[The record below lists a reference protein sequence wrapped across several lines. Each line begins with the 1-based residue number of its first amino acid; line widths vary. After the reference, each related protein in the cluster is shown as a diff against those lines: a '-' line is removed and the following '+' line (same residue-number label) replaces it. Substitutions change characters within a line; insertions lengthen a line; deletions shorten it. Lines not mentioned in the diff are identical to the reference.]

1 MKSIY
6 DNISFDLSRYFTEAY
21 STSFGLGISRL
32 SKELRNPVYAIY
44 GFVRLAD
51 EIVDS
56 FHDYNKNELFERFCK
71 EVDRS
76 IEEKIST
83 NPLLNSF
90 QEVVHKY
97 HIEKELIDT
106 FLKSMEMD
114 LSEKAYDRNSFNE
127 YVLGSAEVVGLMCL
141 RVFVNGDEKLYQSLK
156 PLGMSLGAAYQKINF
171 LRDIK
176 ADFEGMG
183 REYFPCF
190 KLENFDEKH
199 KSYIEKEIE
208 EDFKTGLAGIKLLPA
223 SSGFGVYL
231 SYVYYYSLF
240 RKIKNTPAS
249 VLMKKRIRISNGRK
263 YLLLLKADLKY
274 KLKMIY

>member
-1 MKSIY
+1 MKIIY
-6 DNISFDLSRYFTEAY
+6 DNVSYKVSKLFTEAY

-32 SKELRNPVYAIY
+32 GEELRMPVYAIY

-56 FHDYNKNELFERFCK
+56 FHDYNKEELFKRFCL
-71 EVDRS
+71 EVDRAL
-76 IEEKIST
+76 EEKISL
-83 NPLLNSF
+83 NPILNSF

-106 FLKSMEMD
+106 FLRSMEMD
-114 LSEKAYDRNSFNE
+114 LTEKQYDRESFNT

-141 RVFVNGDEKLYQSLK
+141 RVFVNGDEKSYQELK

-190 KLENFDEKH
+190 KLENFDDKEKG
-199 KSYIEKEIE
+199 YIEKEIE
-208 EDFKTGLAGIKLLPA
+208 RDFKTGLQGIRKLPA
-223 SSGFGVYL
+223 SSAFGVYL

-240 RKIKNTPAS
+240 ERIRKTPAS
-249 VLMKKRIRISNGRK
+249 VLITKRIRIPDFVK
-263 YLLLLKADLKY
+263 YLLMLKANFMY
-274 KLKMIY
+274 KFKMI

>member
-6 DNISFDLSRYFTEAY
+6 DKTSYDLSKHFTEAY
-21 STSFGLGISRL
+21 STSFSLGISKL
-32 SKELRNPVYAIY
+32 GKELQAPVYAIY

-56 FHDYNKNELFERFCK
+56 FHDHDKKSLFKRFRDEVELA
-71 EVDRS
+71 
-76 IEEKIST
+76 IEEKISL

-97 HIEKELIDT
+97 SIEKELIET
-106 FLKSMEMD
+106 FLQSMEMD
-114 LSEKAYDRNSFNE
+114 LTERKYDREKFNA

-141 RVFVNGDEKLYQSLK
+141 RVFVKGDEQAYQSLK

-176 ADFEGMG
+176 ADFDGLG

-190 KLENFDEKH
+190 KLERFDDRQKQE
-199 KSYIEKEIE
+199 IEQEIE
-208 EDFKTGLAGIKLLPA
+208 ENFKTGLSGILKLP
-223 SSGFGVYL
+223 SSSAYGVYL

-240 RKIKNTPAS
+240 EKIKGTPAS
-249 VLMKKRIRISNGRK
+249 VLITKRIRISNFRK
-263 YLLLLKADLKY
+263 FILMLKSNFKY
-274 KLKMIY
+274 RFSIY

>member
-1 MKSIY
+1 MKSHY
-6 DNISFDLSRYFTEAY
+6 DNVSYDLSRLFTKAY
-21 STSFGLGISRL
+21 STSFSMGISRL
-32 SKELRNPVYAIY
+32 GKELQAPVYAIY

-56 FHDYNKNELFERFCK
+56 FHDYDKENLFKRFCA
-71 EVDRS
+71 EVDKAL
-76 IEEKIST
+76 EEKISL

-97 HIEKELIDT
+97 KIEKDLIDT

-114 LSEKAYDRNSFNE
+114 LTEKKYNREQFNA

-141 RVFVNGDEKLYQSLK
+141 RVFVNGDEKTYQSLK
-156 PLGMSLGAAYQKINF
+156 PLGMGLGAAYQKINF
-171 LRDIK
+171 LRDLK

-190 KLENFDEKH
+190 KLENFEDHQKQLF
-199 KSYIEKEIE
+199 EKEIE
-208 EDFKTGLAGIKLLPA
+208 NDFKTGLSGIKKLPE
-223 SSGFGVYL
+223 SSAFGVYL

-240 RKIKNTPAS
+240 KKISRTPAA
-249 VLMKKRIRISNGRK
+249 VLITKRIRISNGIK
-263 YLLLLKADLKY
+263 YILMLKAYLKY
-274 KLKMIY
+274 KFKMI